1 MLFSAAQRISYVLSL
16 LPMRAFPHNYVRLN
30 SIVYYV
36 MIWLR
41 NDEPRS
47 ATASEACRF
56 AASLLLIASG
66 RPIKPI
72 IARDIVLLAT
82 CSDQLILLFNSTSSS
97 ASVVSRLQAVCPVS
111 PAEGVVI
118 DPVNTLHKRHSTF
131 VSIEETTRFDMS
143 DAGLSMFAR
152 HGVVQC
158 GPLIG
163 NWGREL
169 KGSDVFDFDCN
180 HLCVSMRSE

>member
-56 AASLLLIASG
+56 AASCMRDPATPTGSCRRVAMLIVGSCFYYLDLECMWDFACG
-66 RPIKPI
+66 MLWAVAFCIPRPEF
-72 IARDIVLLAT
+72 AATALQSSRVHDVLRNLQVGQRSDIFYT
-82 CSDQLILLFNSTSSS
+82 CT
-97 ASVVSRLQAVCPVS
+97 C
-111 PAEGVVI
+111 
-118 DPVNTLHKRHSTF
+118 
-131 VSIEETTRFDMS
+131 
-143 DAGLSMFAR
+143 
-152 HGVVQC
+152 
-158 GPLIG
+158 
-163 NWGREL
+163 
-169 KGSDVFDFDCN
+169 
-180 HLCVSMRSE
+180 